1 MKSMK
6 LRSVSKRK
14 AHAELFFTILFAA
27 EFTYYLLVLQTGI
40 VSYHHS
46 RLSEIWMLPVGGI
59 LGILL
64 STKIEKQN
72 LWMSLLLA
80 VQMLLSLDYA
90 GANGSELFL
99 LGLISGLTA
108 PMLIARIRTFWHAV
122 GALALSYAFGTY
134 LFDIPASERTAIAVV
149 LSAVAFV
156 ASLFSRSPAP
166 MRSENTLSPY
176 EAGSVFGWLLLDAA
190 LFETLARDIPMHL
203 WGDPHYT
210 WRIILFHLVGLLVA
224 YRYKNDTRNDLVL
237 LALFAGS
244 YLLYMLGD
252 KASLSILYPF
262 VISYYNVVILYKL
275 YRLAYDTLAVVSLSL
290 WGASGLGLLIALSHT
305 FVLAWA
311 VWLLLCMFCLW
322 QRDAKF
328 HPRFMKG

>member
-1 MKSMK
+1 
-6 LRSVSKRK
+6 
-14 AHAELFFTILFAA
+14 
-27 EFTYYLLVLQTGI
+27 
-40 VSYHHS
+40 
-46 RLSEIWMLPVGGI
+46 MLPVGGT
-59 LGILL
+59 LGILF
-64 STKIEKQN
+64 STKIEKQSV
-72 LWMSLLLA
+72 WMPLLLA
-80 VQMLLSLDYA
+80 VQLLLSFDYA

-108 PMLIARIRTFWHAV
+108 PMLIARIRTFWHAR

-134 LFDIPASERTAIAVV
+134 LFDIPSSERTDIAVG
-149 LSAVAFV
+149 LSAVALV
-156 ASLFSRSPAP
+156 ASLFSRSSAP
-166 MRSENTLSPY
+166 SRKRNTLSLY
-176 EAGSVFGWLLLDAA
+176 EAGDIFGWLLLDAA
-190 LFETLARDIPMHL
+190 LFETLSRDMPMHL

-244 YLLYMLGD
+244 YLLYMIGD
-252 KASLSILYPF
+252 KSSLSILYPF
-262 VISYYNVVILYKL
+262 VISYYNVVVLYKL

-311 VWLLLCMFCLW
+311 VWLLLCALYLW
-322 QRDAKF
+322 KRDAKL
-328 HPRFMKG
+328 HPHFMKG